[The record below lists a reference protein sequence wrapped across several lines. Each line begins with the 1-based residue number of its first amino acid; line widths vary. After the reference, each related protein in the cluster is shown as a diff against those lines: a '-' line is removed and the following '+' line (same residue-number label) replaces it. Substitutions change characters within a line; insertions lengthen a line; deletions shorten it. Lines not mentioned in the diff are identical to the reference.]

1 MPDPHPLLSVTDLK
15 THFVTE
21 QGRVLAVDGVD
32 FDVNRGE
39 TVCVVGESGS
49 GKTVT
54 CESIARLFKQPPG
67 EIVAGSI
74 VFDGTDLT
82 KLSEE
87 ELREFRG
94 DRISYVF
101 QNPQDALN
109 PVYTVGWQIKEA
121 LQFHREMSDEA
132 MDAEVVSLLE
142 QVGIPNASSRAE
154 SYPHELS
161 GGMKQ
166 RVIIA
171 IALASRPDLLV
182 ADEPTTALDVT
193 IQSQILQ
200 LLEEL
205 KEDYEMTVLFVTHDL
220 GVVAQVA
227 DRVVVMYAG
236 KIMEEGSVYDI
247 FESPSHPYT
256 RGLLACLPGRGRRSR
271 PIGGSPP
278 DPRNPPSGCRFHPR
292 CPHAID
298 ECRTDGQ
305 PGLVSATSENHRVS
319 CVFYGPEHDPSE
331 LDESLEEDQG
341 SLGDGS
347 V

>member
-1 MPDPHPLLSVTDLK
+1 MSDTRPLLSVRNLK
-15 THFVTE
+15 THFITE

-67 EIVAGSI
+67 EIAGGSI
-74 VFDGTDLT
+74 IFDGEDLT
-82 KLSEE
+82 KLPEA

-94 DRISYVF
+94 NRISYIF

-109 PVYTVGWQIKEA
+109 PVYTVGWQIEEVLRLHRDIPDDA
-121 LQFHREMSDEA
+121 LES
-132 MDAEVVSLLE
+132 EVVSLLKK
-142 QVGIPNASSRAE
+142 VGIPNAASRAE

-171 IALASRPDLLV
+171 IALASEPDLLI

-193 IQSQILQ
+193 IQSQILR

-205 KEDYEMTVLFVTHDL
+205 TDEYGMTVLFVTHDL

-236 KIMEEGSVYDI
+236 KIMEKGSVIDI
-247 FESPSHPYT
+247 FESPAHPYT
-256 RGLLACLPGRGRRSR
+256 RGLLACLPGRGMQSR
-271 PIGGSPP
+271 PIKGSPP
-278 DPRNPPSGCRFHPR
+278 DPRDPPSGCRFHPR
-292 CPHAID
+292 CPHAVD
-298 ECRTDGQ
+298 ECRTDTQ
-305 PGLVSATSENHRVS
+305 PPLVSVTNESHTVS
-319 CVFYGPEHDPSE
+319 CVYYGPGYDPNE
-331 LDESLEEDQG
+331 LDASPGEYQVGLGNES
-341 SLGDGS
+341 S
-347 V
+347 

>member
-1 MPDPHPLLSVTDLK
+1 MPGTEPLLSIRNLK
-15 THFVTE
+15 THFSTE
-21 QGRVLAVDGVD
+21 EGRVLAVDGVD
-32 FDVNRGE
+32 FDVYRGE

-67 EIVAGSI
+67 EIVDGSI

-82 KLSEE
+82 RVSEE
-87 ELREFRG
+87 QLRSFRG
-94 DRISYVF
+94 NRVSYVF

-121 LQFHREMSDEA
+121 LRLHRDIPEEDL
-132 MDAEVVSLLE
+132 DAEVVSLLKD
-142 QVGIPNASSRAE
+142 VGIPNASSRAA

-171 IALASRPDLLV
+171 IALASQPDLLV

-200 LLEEL
+200 LLQEL
-205 KEDYEMTVLFVTHDL
+205 KDEYEMTVLFVTHDL
-220 GVVAQVA
+220 GVVAQIA

-236 KIMEEGSVYDI
+236 KVMEKGSVFDI

-256 RGLLACLPGRGRRSR
+256 RGLLACLPGRGTDSR
-271 PIGGSPP
+271 PIDGSPP
-278 DPRNPPSGCRFHPR
+278 DPRNPPGGCRFHPR
-292 CPHAID
+292 CPHAVED
-298 ECRTDGQ
+298 CRTDDQ
-305 PGLVSATSENHRVS
+305 PPLVSATSRDHLVS
-319 CVFYGPEHDPSE
+319 CVYYGPGYDPSE
-331 LDESLEEDQG
+331 LDELAGSYQVLEDQ
-341 SLGDGS
+341 
-347 V
+347 

>member
-1 MPDPHPLLSVTDLK
+1 MSDTEPLLSIRNLK
-15 THFVTE
+15 THFRTE
-21 QGRVLAVDGVD
+21 EGRVLAVDGVD
-32 FDVNRGE
+32 FDVYRGE

-67 EIVAGSI
+67 EIVDGSI

-82 KLSEE
+82 TVPEE
-87 ELREFRG
+87 QLRSFRG
-94 DRISYVF
+94 NRVSYVF

-109 PVYTVGWQIKEA
+109 PVYTVGWQIKES
-121 LQFHREMSDEA
+121 LRLHRDIPDEDL
-132 MDAEVVSLLE
+132 DAEVVSLLE
-142 QVGIPNASSRAE
+142 DVGIPNASSRAA

-171 IALASRPDLLV
+171 IALASQPDLLV

-205 KEDYEMTVLFVTHDL
+205 KDEYEMTVLFVTHDL
-220 GVVAQVA
+220 GVVAQIA

-236 KIMEEGSVYDI
+236 KVMEKGSVFDI

-256 RGLLACLPGRGRRSR
+256 RGLLACLPGRGTDSR
-271 PIGGSPP
+271 PIDGSPP

-292 CPHAID
+292 CPHAV
-298 ECRTDGQ
+298 EACRTDDQ
-305 PGLVSATSENHRVS
+305 PPLVTATTRDHLVS
-319 CVFYGPEHDPSE
+319 CVYYGPGYDPSE
-331 LDESLEEDQG
+331 LDDSAGEYQVLEDQ
-341 SLGDGS
+341 
-347 V
+347 

>member
-1 MPDPHPLLSVTDLK
+1 MSDTEPLLSIRNLK
-15 THFVTE
+15 THFRTE
-21 QGRVLAVDGVD
+21 AGRVLAVDGVD
-32 FDVNRGE
+32 FDVYRGE

-67 EIVAGSI
+67 EIVDGSI

-82 KLSEE
+82 TVPKEQ
-87 ELREFRG
+87 LRSFRG
-94 DRISYVF
+94 NRVSYVF

-121 LQFHREMSDEA
+121 LRLHRDIPDEDL
-132 MDAEVVSLLE
+132 DAEVVSLLE
-142 QVGIPNASSRAE
+142 DVGIPNASSRAA

-171 IALASRPDLLV
+171 IALASQPDLLV

-205 KEDYEMTVLFVTHDL
+205 KDEYEMTVLFVTHDL
-220 GVVAQVA
+220 GVVAQIA

-236 KIMEEGSVYDI
+236 KVMEKGSVFDI

-256 RGLLACLPGRGRRSR
+256 RGLLACLPGRGTDSR
-271 PIGGSPP
+271 PIDGSPP

-292 CPHAID
+292 CPHAVD
-298 ECRTDGQ
+298 DCRTDDQ
-305 PGLVSATSENHRVS
+305 PPLVSATTRDHLVS
-319 CVFYGPEHDPSE
+319 CVYYGPGYDPSE
-331 LDESLEEDQG
+331 LDESAGAYQVLEDQ
-341 SLGDGS
+341 
-347 V
+347 

>member
-1 MPDPHPLLSVTDLK
+1 MSDTEPLLSIRNLK
-15 THFVTE
+15 THFRTE
-21 QGRVLAVDGVD
+21 AGRVLAVDGVD
-32 FDVNRGE
+32 FDVYRGE

-67 EIVAGSI
+67 EIVDGSI

-82 KLSEE
+82 TVPKE
-87 ELREFRG
+87 ELRSFRG
-94 DRISYVF
+94 NRVSYVF

-121 LQFHREMSDEA
+121 LRLHRDIPDEDL
-132 MDAEVVSLLE
+132 DAEVVSLLE
-142 QVGIPNASSRAE
+142 DVGIPNASSRAA

-171 IALASRPDLLV
+171 IALASQPDLLV

-205 KEDYEMTVLFVTHDL
+205 KDEYEMTVLFVTHDL
-220 GVVAQVA
+220 GVVAQIA

-236 KIMEEGSVYDI
+236 KVMEKGSVFDI

-256 RGLLACLPGRGRRSR
+256 RGLLACLPGRGTDSR
-271 PIGGSPP
+271 PIDGSPP

-292 CPHAID
+292 CPHAVD
-298 ECRTDGQ
+298 DCRTDDQ
-305 PGLVSATSENHRVS
+305 PPLVSATTRDHLVS
-319 CVFYGPEHDPSE
+319 CVYYGPGYDPSE
-331 LDESLEEDQG
+331 LDESAGAYQVLEDQ
-341 SLGDGS
+341 
-347 V
+347 